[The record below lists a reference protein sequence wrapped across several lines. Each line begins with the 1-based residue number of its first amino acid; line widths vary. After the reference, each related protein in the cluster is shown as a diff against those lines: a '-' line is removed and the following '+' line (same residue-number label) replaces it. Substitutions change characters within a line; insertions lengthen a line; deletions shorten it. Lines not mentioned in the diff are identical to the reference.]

1 MNALRRQFWL
11 PQQKEREETTQG
23 KTFPMCKYDSNK
35 DGNFKLL

>member
-1 MNALRRQFWL
+1 MHFADTFDYLNKK
-11 PQQKEREETTQG
+11 KEKKPLQG